1 MILEI
6 IGKVFYFFYF
16 FEIFS
21 KKLIYFL
28 HFENPLFKGK
38 FLGEKWIF
46 KEKMDF

>member
-6 IGKVFYFFYF
+6 IGKVFYFFIF

-28 HFENPLFKGK
+28 HFENPLFKGC
-38 FLGEKWIF
+38 FRHHDL
-46 KEKMDF
+46 KERYNEN